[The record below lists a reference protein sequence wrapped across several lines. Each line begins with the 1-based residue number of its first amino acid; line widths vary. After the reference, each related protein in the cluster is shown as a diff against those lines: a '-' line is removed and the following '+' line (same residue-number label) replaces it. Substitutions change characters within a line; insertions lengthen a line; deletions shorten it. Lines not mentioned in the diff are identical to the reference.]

1 MNVKE
6 IKTVVFDCDG
16 VMFDTADANRMYYN
30 IILDQFNKPELTDE
44 QFVKVH
50 MFTVAEAIAFLF
62 PEMDSLAPVYRFM
75 KTVGYDRFTKYM
87 KMAPGLRQLLT
98 NLHESGYK
106 RGVATNRTNT
116 MASVLTANRLEHC
129 FEIVVT
135 AADVDHP
142 KPEPDQLLKI
152 LDAFA
157 IHPGEMVFIGDSVY
171 DAMAAEKARV
181 PFIAYKNDSL
191 DADFYVNTMA
201 ELHQVLGLDK

>member
-6 IKTVVFDCDG
+6 IKAVIFDCDG

-30 IILDQFNKPELTDE
+30 IILDQFNKPVLTDY

-62 PEMDSLAPVYRFM
+62 PEMDTLAPVYRFM

-87 KMAPGLRQLLT
+87 TMAPGLRQLLT
-98 NLHESGYK
+98 KLHESGYK

-116 MASVLTANRLEHC
+116 MASVLKENRLEHC

-152 LDAFA
+152 LDTFA
-157 IHPGEMVFIGDSVY
+157 IHPGGMVFIGDSVY
-171 DAMAAEKARV
+171 DAEAAEKARV
-181 PFIAYKNDSL
+181 PFIAYNNGSL
-191 DADFYVNTMA
+191 DADCHVNSMA